1 MLRMLNQKNHR
12 QTMNNKFLLVCLLCL
27 PALAYSQSSSFS
39 RQDSLRGSITPE
51 RSWWDLTYYH
61 LKVSVHPKDSS
72 LKGVNTVQYK
82 VVANPKRMQIDL
94 QPPMH
99 IDRVEQAGKPLLYKR
114 DGNLY
119 YIEIPGGQA
128 IGSIH
133 ELAIHFSGQPKVSA
147 RPPWDGGL
155 SWKKDENGKDIVTTT
170 CQGDG
175 ASLWWPCKDHLY
187 DEPDSMLISV
197 RVPEGL
203 MDVSNGRLRKVD
215 THEDKSKTFHWFVAN
230 PISNYVVNLNVSDYV
245 HFSEKYEGEKGV
257 LDCDYYVLPY
267 HLESA
272 KKQFK
277 DVARM
282 LKAFEHWFGP
292 YPFYEDG
299 FKLVEV
305 PYPGMEHQSSVTY
318 GNGFKNGYGG
328 RDVSGTGWGF
338 KFDFII
344 IHEAGHEWFA
354 NNITYKDIADMWVH
368 EGFTAYSENLFLDY
382 HYGKAASAE
391 YVIGTRKNIR
401 NDRPIIGVYDVNYSG
416 SGDMYSKGANL
427 LHTLRQ
433 IVNDDEKWRQMLR
446 GLNKTFYHQTVTT
459 KEIEDYLSA
468 QLGQALAPFFNQYL
482 RDTRIPTFEYQLKK
496 GKLKY
501 RWSECLPDFD
511 MPLKVI
517 VDGNEVWLKPKT
529 KWRKKRLKG
538 KGMRDLKVD
547 SNFYIKNTKL

>member
-1 MLRMLNQKNHR
+1 
-12 QTMNNKFLLVCLLCL
+12 MNTKFLFALLFLL
-27 PALAYSQSSSFS
+27 PTFLFAQEPSFN
-39 RQDSLRGSITPE
+39 RQDTLRGSITPE

-61 LKVSVHPKDSS
+61 LDLSVHPKDSS

-82 VVANPKRMQIDL
+82 VLSTPKRMQIDL
-94 QPPMH
+94 QPPMRV
-99 IDRVEQAGKPLLYKR
+99 DRVEQAGKPLVFKR

-119 YIEIPGGQA
+119 YIEVPEGQA

-133 ELAIHFSGQPKVSA
+133 EVSVHFSGQPKVSA

-155 SWKKDENGKDIVTTT
+155 SWQKDENGKDIVTTT

-215 THEDKSKTFHWFVAN
+215 THKDKSKTFHWFVAN

-245 HFSEKYEGEKGV
+245 HFSEKYEGEKGT

-267 HLESA
+267 HLEAA

-282 LKAFEHWFGP
+282 LQAFEHWFGP

-318 GNGFKNGYGG
+318 GNGFENGYGG

-382 HYGKAASAE
+382 HYGKEASAE

-433 IVNDDEKWRQMLR
+433 IVNDDEKWREMLR
-446 GLNKTFYHQTVTT
+446 GLNETFYHQTVTT
-459 KEIEDYLSA
+459 KEIEDYLSEK
-468 QLGQALAPFFNQYL
+468 LGRDLSAFFTQYL
-482 RDTRIPTFEYQLKK
+482 RDTRIPTFEYKLKK

-501 RWSECLPDFD
+501 RWTECLPGFD
-511 MPLKVI
+511 MPLKVK
-517 VDGNEVWLKPKT
+517 VDGEEVWLAPRT
-529 KWRKKRLKG
+529 KWRRKRLKG

-547 SNFYIKNTKL
+547 TNFYIKNTKL

>member
-1 MLRMLNQKNHR
+1 
-12 QTMNNKFLLVCLLCL
+12 MNNKFLLVLLFCL
-27 PALAYSQSSSFS
+27 PTLTYAQSTSFS
-39 RQDSLRGSITPE
+39 RQDTLRGSITPE

-72 LKGVNTVQYK
+72 LQGVNTVQYK
-82 VVANPKRMQIDL
+82 VVASPKRMQIDL
-94 QPPMH
+94 QPPMQ
-99 IDRVEQAGKPLLYKR
+99 IDRVEQAGQPLIFKR

-119 YIEIPGGQA
+119 YIEIPGGQT

-133 ELAIHFSGQPKVSA
+133 EVAIHFSGQPKVSA

-155 SWKKDENGKDIVTTT
+155 SWKKDKNGKDVVTTT

-215 THEDKSKTFHWFVAN
+215 THVDRSKTFHWFVAN

-245 HFSEKYEGEKGV
+245 HFSEQYEGEKGI

-267 HLESA
+267 NLEAA

-446 GLNKTFYHQTVTT
+446 GLNETFYHQTVTT

-468 QLGQALAPFFNQYL
+468 QIGRKLAPFFNQYL

-496 GKLKY
+496 GKLRY
-501 RWSECLPDFD
+501 RWSECIPDFD
-511 MPLKVI
+511 MPLKVM
-517 VDGNEVWLKPKT
+517 VDGKETWLKPKT

-538 KGMRDLKVD
+538 KGTSDLKVD
-547 SNFYIKNTKL
+547 PNFYINETKL

>member
-1 MLRMLNQKNHR
+1 
-12 QTMNNKFLLVCLLCL
+12 MNAKLLFILLLLLPVC
-27 PALAYSQSSSFS
+27 AYSQSSSFT

-51 RSWWDLTYYH
+51 RSWWNLTYYH
-61 LKVSVHPKDSS
+61 LDVSVHPKDSS

-94 QPPMH
+94 QPPMQ
-99 IDRVEQAGKPLLYKR
+99 IDRVEQAGKPLGFKR

-119 YIEIPGGQA
+119 YIEIPEGQA

-155 SWKKDENGKDIVTTT
+155 SWKKDKNGKDIVTTT

-245 HFSEKYEGEKGV
+245 HFSEKYQGEKGT
-257 LDCDYYVLPY
+257 LDCDYYVLAY
-267 HLESA
+267 NLEAA

-433 IVNDDEKWRQMLR
+433 MVNDDEKWRQMLR
-446 GLNKTFYHQTVTT
+446 GLNETFYHQTVTT

-468 QLGQALAPFFNQYL
+468 QIGRDLAPFFNQYL
-482 RDTRIPTFEYQLKK
+482 RDTRIPTFEYKLKK
-496 GKLKY
+496 GKLRY
-501 RWSECLPDFD
+501 RWSECFPDFD

-517 VDGNEVWLKPKT
+517 VDGKEVWLKPKT

>member
-1 MLRMLNQKNHR
+1 
-12 QTMNNKFLLVCLLCL
+12 MNNKFLLVLLFCL
-27 PALAYSQSSSFS
+27 PTLTYAQSTSFS
-39 RQDSLRGSITPE
+39 RQDTLRGSITPE

-61 LKVSVHPKDSS
+61 FKVSVHPKDSS
-72 LKGVNTVQYK
+72 LQGVNTVQYK
-82 VVANPKRMQIDL
+82 VVASPKRMQIDL
-94 QPPMH
+94 QPPMQ
-99 IDRVEQAGKPLLYKR
+99 IDRVEQAGQPLIFKR

-133 ELAIHFSGQPKVSA
+133 EVAIHFSGQPKVSA

-155 SWKKDENGKDIVTTT
+155 SWKKDKNGKDVVTTT

-215 THEDKSKTFHWFVAN
+215 THADRSKTFHWFVAN

-245 HFSEKYEGEKGV
+245 HFSEQYEGEKGM

-267 HLESA
+267 NLEAA

-446 GLNKTFYHQTVTT
+446 GLNETFYHQTVTT

-468 QLGQALAPFFNQYL
+468 QIGRKLAPFFNQYL

-496 GKLKY
+496 GKLRY
-501 RWSECLPDFD
+501 RWSECIPDFD
-511 MPLKVI
+511 MPLKVM
-517 VDGNEVWLKPKT
+517 VDGKETWLKPKT

-538 KGMRDLKVD
+538 KGTSDLKVD
-547 SNFYIKNTKL
+547 PNFYINETKL

>member
-1 MLRMLNQKNHR
+1 
-12 QTMNNKFLLVCLLCL
+12 MNNKFLLVLLFCL
-27 PALAYSQSSSFS
+27 PTLTYAQSTSFS
-39 RQDSLRGSITPE
+39 RQDTLRGSITPE

-72 LKGVNTVQYK
+72 LQGVNTVQYK
-82 VVANPKRMQIDL
+82 VVASPKRMQIDL
-94 QPPMH
+94 QPPMQ
-99 IDRVEQAGKPLLYKR
+99 IDRVEQAGQPLIFKR

-119 YIEIPGGQA
+119 NIEIPGGQA

-133 ELAIHFSGQPKVSA
+133 EVAIHFSGQPKVSA

-155 SWKKDENGKDIVTTT
+155 SWKKDKNGKDVVTTT

-215 THEDKSKTFHWFVAN
+215 THADRSKTFHWFVAN

-245 HFSEKYEGEKGV
+245 HFSEQYEGEKGI

-267 HLESA
+267 NLEAA
-272 KKQFK
+272 KKQFR

-446 GLNKTFYHQTVTT
+446 GLNETFYHQTVTT

-468 QLGQALAPFFNQYL
+468 QIGRKLAPFFNQYL

-496 GKLKY
+496 GKLRY
-501 RWSECLPDFD
+501 RWSECIPDFD
-511 MPLKVI
+511 MPLKVM
-517 VDGNEVWLKPKT
+517 VDGKETWLKPKT

-538 KGMRDLKVD
+538 KGTSDLKVD
-547 SNFYIKNTKL
+547 PNFYINETKL

>member
-1 MLRMLNQKNHR
+1 
-12 QTMNNKFLLVCLLCL
+12 MNNKLLLVLLFCL
-27 PALAYSQSSSFS
+27 PTLTYAQSTSFS
-39 RQDSLRGSITPE
+39 RQDTLRGSITPE

-72 LKGVNTVQYK
+72 LQGVNTVQYK
-82 VVANPKRMQIDL
+82 VVASPKRMQIDL
-94 QPPMH
+94 QPPMQ
-99 IDRVEQAGKPLLYKR
+99 IDRVEQAGQPLIFKR

-133 ELAIHFSGQPKVSA
+133 EVAIHFSGQPKVSA

-155 SWKKDENGKDIVTTT
+155 SWKKDKNGKDVVTTT

-215 THEDKSKTFHWFVAN
+215 THADRSKTFHWFVAN

-245 HFSEKYEGEKGV
+245 HFSEQYEGEKGI

-267 HLESA
+267 NLEAA
-272 KKQFK
+272 KKQFR

-446 GLNKTFYHQTVTT
+446 GLNETFYHQTVTT

-468 QLGQALAPFFNQYL
+468 QIGRKLAPFFNQYL

-496 GKLKY
+496 GKLRY
-501 RWSECLPDFD
+501 RWSECIPDFD
-511 MPLKVI
+511 MPLKVM
-517 VDGNEVWLKPKT
+517 VDGKETWLKPKT

-538 KGMRDLKVD
+538 KGTSDLKVD
-547 SNFYIKNTKL
+547 PNFYINETKL

>member
-1 MLRMLNQKNHR
+1 
-12 QTMNNKFLLVCLLCL
+12 MNTKFLFVLLFLL
-27 PALAYSQSSSFS
+27 PTFLSAQKSSFN
-39 RQDSLRGSITPE
+39 RQDTLRGSITPE

-61 LKVSVHPKDSS
+61 LDVSVHPKDST

-82 VVANPKRMQIDL
+82 VLSTPRRMQIDL
-94 QPPMH
+94 QPPMRV
-99 IDRVEQAGKPLLYKR
+99 DKVEQAGKPLVFKR

-119 YIEIPGGQA
+119 YIEIPQGQA
-128 IGSIH
+128 VGSIH
-133 ELAIHFSGQPKVSA
+133 EVAVHFSGQPKVSA

-155 SWKKDENGKDIVTTT
+155 SWQKDENGKDIVTTT

-197 RVPEGL
+197 RVPAGL

-215 THEDKSKTFHWFVAN
+215 THADKSKTFHWFVAN

-245 HFSEKYEGEKGV
+245 HFSEKYEGEKGT

-267 HLESA
+267 HLEAA

-318 GNGFKNGYGG
+318 GNGFENGYGG

-382 HYGKAASAE
+382 HYGKEASAE

-401 NDRPIIGVYDVNYSG
+401 NDRSIIGVYDVNYSG

-446 GLNKTFYHQTVTT
+446 GLNETFYHQTVTS
-459 KEIEDYLSA
+459 KEIEDYLSE
-468 QLGQALAPFFNQYL
+468 QLGSELSPFFNQYL
-482 RDTRIPTFEYQLKK
+482 RDTRIPTFEYKLKK

-501 RWSECLPDFD
+501 RWTNCSPDFN
-511 MPLKVI
+511 MPLKVW
-517 VDGNEVWLKPKT
+517 VDEKELWLKPKA

-547 SNFYIKNTKL
+547 TNFYITNTKL

>member
-1 MLRMLNQKNHR
+1 
-12 QTMNNKFLLVCLLCL
+12 MNNKLLLVLLFCL
-27 PALAYSQSSSFS
+27 PALVYSQSSSFS
-39 RQDSLRGSITPE
+39 RQDTLRGSITPE

-72 LKGVNTVQYK
+72 LQGVNTVQYK
-82 VVANPKRMQIDL
+82 VVASPKRMQIDL
-94 QPPMH
+94 QPPMQ
-99 IDRVEQAGKPLLYKR
+99 IDQVEQAGQSLVFKR

-119 YIEIPGGQA
+119 YIEIPAGQA
-128 IGSIH
+128 IGSVH
-133 ELAIHFSGQPKVSA
+133 EVTIHFSGQPKVSA

-155 SWKKDENGKDIVTTT
+155 SWKKDKNGKDIVTTT

-215 THEDKSKTFHWFVAN
+215 THDDESKTFHWFVAN

-245 HFSEKYEGEKGV
+245 HFSEKYEGEKGI

-267 HLESA
+267 NLEAA

-446 GLNKTFYHQTVTT
+446 GLNETFYHQTVTT

-468 QLGQALAPFFNQYL
+468 QIGRELAPFFNQYL

-511 MPLKVI
+511 MPLKVM
-517 VDGNEVWLKPKT
+517 VDGKETWLKPKK

-538 KGMRDLKVD
+538 KGTRDLKVD
-547 SNFYIKNTKL
+547 PNFYINETKL